1 MLNIAG
7 TNDVLQLLLQQRLC
21 RVNLECCSCLQ
32 LATNHGLDHVAAALL
47 HNRKQRPKQAPAIP
61 RPLTFLSTLA
71 SLMPLSNIPNT
82 FCPLGSSEASEPS
95 KSTGLL
101 HLAPSGATLL
111 PLPPA
116 VIAACLELRP
126 PSNMPVTTSKLN
138 FSTEAFAAMIL
149 QDKGN
154 PSSVQQRPQLP
165 PVSVARA
172 TINKSQN
179 HKN

>member
-1 MLNIAG
+1 M
-7 TNDVLQLLLQQRLC
+7 LQLPPAGNQPWTRSRC
-21 RVNLECCSCLQ
+21 GCSPAQSQAKTGAGSSNSSSPYLS
-32 LATNHGLDHVAAALL
+32 L
-47 HNRKQRPKQAPAIP
+47 H
-61 RPLTFLSTLA
+61 LGVFDA
-71 SLMPLSNIPNT
+71 SSNIPNT